1 MSLDFARGIR
11 LIYLDQRMVVVPL
24 SGTKTMSESR
34 FSGMSRMVV
43 APGLEPGAFAMWMQR
58 SNQLSYATQI
68 MFWIY
73 T

>member
-43 APGLEPGAFAMWMQR
+43 APGLEPGAFAM
-58 SNQLSYATQI
+58 
-68 MFWIY
+68 
-73 T
+73 